1 MAHLIP
7 FNKQFSSSAEL
18 VTLLRSR
25 GMYIEKEQ
33 KAEDYLDNIG
43 YYRLSAYMYPLL
55 KTPKTAHVFKND
67 VTFTKVMML
76 YRFDKKLRLLIFNEI
91 EKIEIAVRRAVMQI
105 PAEMTNDPFWLTT
118 STYFLDNA
126 KFNETMRVIS
136 GEYAK
141 SKEEFIQHFKNTY
154 SNPFPP
160 SWILGELLT
169 IGNVNAIY
177 RNIKQNRIRK
187 RIAKKFGL
195 QMGVFESWMT
205 VIAVTRNA
213 CGHHAR
219 VWNKRNAMQ
228 PAVPSNPAGRW
239 ITLPTDPM
247 RTYFDLCVIKYFL
260 NVISPSNDMLSK
272 MQSLFAEYPE
282 VDLRA
287 LGFPSGNWQDEPLW
301 STQS

>member
-25 GMYIEKEQ
+25 GMYIE
-33 KAEDYLDNIG
+33 
-43 YYRLSAYMYPLL
+43 
-55 KTPKTAHVFKND
+55 
-67 VTFTKVMML
+67 
-76 YRFDKKLRLLIFNEI
+76 
-91 EKIEIAVRRAVMQI
+91 
-105 PAEMTNDPFWLTT
+105 
-118 STYFLDNA
+118 
-126 KFNETMRVIS
+126 
-136 GEYAK
+136 
-141 SKEEFIQHFKNTY
+141 
-154 SNPFPP
+154 
-160 SWILGELLT
+160 
-169 IGNVNAIY
+169 
-177 RNIKQNRIRK
+177 
-187 RIAKKFGL
+187 
-195 QMGVFESWMT
+195 GVFESWMT

-247 RTYFDLCVIKYFL
+247 RTYFDMCIIKYFL
-260 NVISPSNDMLSK
+260 DIISPGNDMLSK

-301 STQS
+301 CIFAHLVVAYYSRNLLHNTLKNIVPSFNFILFSLIAWLILLLSLIKKRS

>member
-1 MAHLIP
+1 MTNFGLQLPHFASRNTQHLLKINSNSALFPQNPCTIQINVLPLQYENPPSLSTMLKCAGRFLFMAHLIP

-25 GMYIEKEQ
+25 GMYIE
-33 KAEDYLDNIG
+33 
-43 YYRLSAYMYPLL
+43 
-55 KTPKTAHVFKND
+55 
-67 VTFTKVMML
+67 
-76 YRFDKKLRLLIFNEI
+76 
-91 EKIEIAVRRAVMQI
+91 
-105 PAEMTNDPFWLTT
+105 
-118 STYFLDNA
+118 
-126 KFNETMRVIS
+126 
-136 GEYAK
+136 
-141 SKEEFIQHFKNTY
+141 
-154 SNPFPP
+154 
-160 SWILGELLT
+160 
-169 IGNVNAIY
+169 
-177 RNIKQNRIRK
+177 
-187 RIAKKFGL
+187 
-195 QMGVFESWMT
+195 GVFESWMT

-301 STQS
+301 STR